1 MQTVTSTAPISKGQ
15 LWTGR
20 ILSGLTSLMFLSSL
34 PMFIFA
40 RKMIDEGMN
49 KYGYSHMAGT
59 AIVCAEFI
67 IGVLTAIPQTA
78 VFGVVLMTAYLGG
91 AVSTHVRAGEPFFIP
106 IIFAC
111 VAWLGIYLRDSRLR
125 ALLPIRK

>member
-1 MQTVTSTAPISKGQ
+1 MANASTSKTW

-34 PMFIFA
+34 PMVIFA
-40 RKMIDEGMN
+40 RNKIDEGMN
-49 KYGYSHMAGT
+49 KYGYSHTAGT
-59 AIVCAEFI
+59 AIICAEFL
-67 IGVLTAIPQTA
+67 IGLLTAIPQTA

-106 IIFAC
+106 VIFAA
-111 VAWLGIYLRDSRLR
+111 VAWLGLYLRDPRLR
-125 ALLPIRK
+125 DLLPLRK

>member
-1 MQTVTSTAPISKGQ
+1 MQTATSPAPISKGQ

-20 ILSGLTSLMFLSSL
+20 ILSGITSLFFLSAG
-34 PMFIFA
+34 PMFFFG

-49 KYGYSHMAGT
+49 KYGYSHAAGT
-59 AIVCAEFI
+59 AIVLSEFT

-78 VFGVVLMTAYLGG
+78 VLGVVLMTAYLGG

-106 IIFAC
+106 IIFAGL
-111 VAWLGIYLRDSRLR
+111 AWLGIYLRDPRLR
-125 ALLPIRK
+125 SLLPFRN

>member
-1 MQTVTSTAPISKGQ
+1 MAQVASPASPSNAM

-34 PMFIFA
+34 PMVIFA
-40 RKMIDEGMN
+40 RNKIDEGMN
-49 KYGYSHMAGT
+49 KYGYSHTAGT
-59 AIVCAEFI
+59 AIICAEFI
-67 IGVLTAIPQTA
+67 IGVLAAIPQTA
-78 VFGVVLMTAYLGG
+78 LFGVVLMTAYLGG

-111 VAWLGIYLRDSRLR
+111 LAWLGIYLRDPRLR

>member
-1 MQTVTSTAPISKGQ
+1 MAQVASPASPSNAM

-34 PMFIFA
+34 PMVIFA
-40 RKMIDEGMN
+40 RNKIDEGMN
-49 KYGYSHMAGT
+49 KYGYSHTAGT
-59 AIVCAEFI
+59 AIICAEFI

-111 VAWLGIYLRDSRLR
+111 LAWLGIYLRDPRLR